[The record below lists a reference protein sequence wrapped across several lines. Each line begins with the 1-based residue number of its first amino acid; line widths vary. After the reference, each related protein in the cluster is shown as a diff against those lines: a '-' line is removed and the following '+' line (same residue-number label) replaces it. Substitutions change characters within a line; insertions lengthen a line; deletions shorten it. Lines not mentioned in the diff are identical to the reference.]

1 MNETELK
8 EGMVIADRYQLRKYL
23 GSGSF
28 GEVWMATDT
37 ILGIDIAVK
46 LYLSL
51 DASGQ
56 EEFKDEYRITF
67 GLSDEHLLT
76 TDFFGIWQHRPFL
89 TMKYCAKG
97 SAAKMIGNVDE
108 RVIWQF
114 THDVAAGL
122 RYLHNL
128 EPPILHQ
135 DIKPENILADD
146 RGHFLITDFGISRK
160 MRSTMRK
167 QSKRS
172 VGSGALA
179 YLGPERFQ
187 ADPIAVKASDVWSL
201 GVSIYEM
208 ATGDLPFAGNGG
220 GMMLNGAQLPR
231 LDRARFSSELNDLM
245 QACLAKDPW
254 ERPTADQIVEYT
266 DLILR
271 GRNEPWHRWFAS
283 HTGVPADSVPI
294 TGTVIDRPAPAATD
308 DIDEA
313 GGKSHKGLIITVAAI
328 LLLAL
333 AGAGVYLFRD
343 DIMSLVGA
351 SKSSGSSDDTD
362 REAVSAQYREL
373 FIRCR
378 SDIDAGNKNSYLSLV
393 EARQLLDSITAIYDT
408 NEFLA
413 EKENNDPEP
422 LRSALA
428 AKADEVSALYLER
441 APGMAEAGNFETA
454 AAYYQI
460 AGLVKPDDSRVF
472 NGLDG
477 LARRFKSPG
486 VFMAVKAASL
496 DGSELTLDYV
506 GLCDRQLPNVRLEY
520 TLSAG
525 GHTFSGSSTVTVR
538 CGDAQS
544 LRINLS
550 SAPAAGS
557 FSLRIVSGQ
566 LVILNRNF
574 N

>member
-8 EGMVIADRYQLRKYL
+8 EGMVIADRYELRKYL

-28 GEVWMATDT
+28 GEVWMANDT
-37 ILGIDIAVK
+37 ILGIEIAVK

-97 SAAKMIGNVDE
+97 SAAKMIGKVDE

-122 RYLHNL
+122 KYLHNL

-179 YLGPERFQ
+179 YMGPERFQ
-187 ADPIAVKASDVWSL
+187 ADPIAVKASDIWSL

-231 LDRARFSSELNDLM
+231 IDTSRYSANLNDIM
-245 QACLAKDPW
+245 QACLAKDTW

-266 DLILR
+266 DLILK
-271 GRNEPWHRWFAS
+271 GSATPWRQWFAAQNGS
-283 HTGVPADSVPI
+283 
-294 TGTVIDRPAPAATD
+294 APAATD
-308 DIDEA
+308 TVTPDSAFDDTVIDG
-313 GGKSHKGLIITVAAI
+313 GGKKHKGLFITLAVI
-328 LLLAL
+328 LLLAI
-333 AGAGVYLFRD
+333 AGAGVYMFRE
-343 DIMSLVGA
+343 DIMSLISA
-351 SKSSGSSDDTD
+351 SKSPDGTEEADTQTI
-362 REAVSAQYREL
+362 SADYREL
-373 FIRCR
+373 FIQCR
-378 SDIDAGNKNSYLSLV
+378 SNIDAANKNSYLALV
-393 EARQLLDSITAIYDT
+393 DAREQLDSLTALYKEYD
-408 NEFLA
+408 FLA
-413 EKENNDPEP
+413 EKENNDPAP
-422 LRSALA
+422 LRAALDS
-428 AKADEVSALYLER
+428 KADEISSLYLDR
-441 APGMAEAGNFETA
+441 APGMAEAGNYETA

-460 AGLVKPDDSRVF
+460 AGLVNPSDSRVF
-472 NGLDG
+472 SGLDG

-486 VFMAVKAASL
+486 VFMAVSTASV
-496 DGSELTLDYV
+496 DGSTLTLRYT
-506 GLCDRQLPNVRLEY
+506 GLCDRTLPNVRLDY
-520 TLSAG
+520 TLTAG
-525 GHTFSGSSTVTVR
+525 GRTVSGSTTVTVR
-538 CGDAQS
+538 QGAG
-544 LRINLS
+544 RTMTVNLS
-550 SAPAAGS
+550 SESGS
-557 FSLRIVSGQ
+557 GPFSLRIVSGS
-566 LVILNRNF
+566 LEILNRNF
-574 N
+574 